1 MLFLFMHVGVFSD
14 FVIAPCS
21 DDWRHFP
28 EIREG
33 ADRYGHVIWFEQNG
47 QELVARR
54 TFSHF
59 HADFHVIRV
68 APQGRKAVFEV
79 WVEFYR
85 NHCIKQSVLSVSMG
99 QLRAADVNSIF
110 MFLDTQT
117 FYGYREMVAALR
129 KKTI

>member
-1 MLFLFMHVGVFSD
+1 MLFLLMHVSDFSD
-14 FVIAPCS
+14 IVLAPCG
-21 DDWRHFP
+21 DDWKNFP

-33 ADRYGHVIWFEQNG
+33 ADRYGHVIWFEQHG
-47 QELVARR
+47 LELIARH

-68 APQGRKAVFEV
+68 QSHGRKAVFDV
-79 WVEFYR
+79 WVEFHR
-85 NHCIKQSVLSVSMG
+85 NHCVKQHLLSVSMG

-110 MFLDTQT
+110 VFLDTQT
-117 FYGYREMVAALR
+117 FYGYKEMVAALR